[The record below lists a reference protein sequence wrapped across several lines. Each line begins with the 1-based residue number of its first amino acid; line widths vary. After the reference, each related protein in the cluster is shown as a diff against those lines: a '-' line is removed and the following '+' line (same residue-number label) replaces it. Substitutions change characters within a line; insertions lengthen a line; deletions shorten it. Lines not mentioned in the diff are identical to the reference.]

1 MNKFLVIEARR
12 LLPLMFLVALLISL
26 SVYDNFFRVQ
36 PADTIPVIEEDYIFM
51 TTTRGEVAAPTTFHL
66 IYSQEQWNEL
76 KKNPMIELPDYP
88 FNDSYE
94 VALCTV
100 NSEIEDVQILP
111 EEEGVK
117 KIEVQVKLHPYYYHI
132 VMINRDKLDSANVCW
147 TFLDKDGKVL
157 MQELVPQEEMVMEER

>member
-1 MNKFLVIEARR
+1 MCIRDR
-12 LLPLMFLVALLISL
+12 
-26 SVYDNFFRVQ
+26 
-36 PADTIPVIEEDYIFM
+36 
-51 TTTRGEVAAPTTFHL
+51 
-66 IYSQEQWNEL
+66 
-76 KKNPMIELPDYP
+76 
-88 FNDSYE
+88 
-94 VALCTV
+94 LCTV